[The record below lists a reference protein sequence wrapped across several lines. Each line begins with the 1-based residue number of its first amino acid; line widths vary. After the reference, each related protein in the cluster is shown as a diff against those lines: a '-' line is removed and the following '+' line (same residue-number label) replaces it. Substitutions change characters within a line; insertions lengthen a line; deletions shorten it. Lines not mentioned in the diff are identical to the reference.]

1 MVNGANIMIPDEM
14 DNKPVPSQIVYQL
27 SSPQV
32 LRAVVII
39 TLLAGMAVV
48 LATERTLPDQLE
60 TLLLLAVGSLF
71 EMPSQTR
78 TRARNGQEETH

>member
-1 MVNGANIMIPDEM
+1 MIPDEM
-14 DNKPVPSQIVYQL
+14 TNRPVPSQIVYQL

-32 LRAVVII
+32 LRAIVIV

-48 LATERTLPDQLE
+48 LGTERTLPDQLE

-71 EMPSQTR
+71 EMPTTNKS
-78 TRARNGQEETH
+78 NK